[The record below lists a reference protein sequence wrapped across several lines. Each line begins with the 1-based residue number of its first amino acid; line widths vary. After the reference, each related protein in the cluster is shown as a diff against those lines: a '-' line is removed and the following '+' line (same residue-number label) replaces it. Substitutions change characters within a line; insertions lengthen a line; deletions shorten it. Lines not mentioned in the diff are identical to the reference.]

1 MTMNKINSFRWN
13 NFDHKLYL
21 RYLKA
26 KGMYKYRITYKYYKG
41 NNTDAECC
49 KAIKYVTAY
58 DRKDAIN
65 KFDLWKGL
73 ILKVEKL

>member
-1 MTMNKINSFRWN
+1 MNRLKSFKWN
-13 NFDHKLYL
+13 NFDQELYL

-26 KGMYKYRITYKYYKG
+26 RGMYKYRITYKYYKG
-41 NNTDAECC
+41 NNTNAECC
-49 KAIKYVTAY
+49 QAIKYITAY